1 MKYIITSVALATI
14 SGLCGLAVTILVIT
28 NINDL
33 SYGVAMLG
41 LALVVLAWAPFAVGI
56 NQVADEVA
64 SYKRIQARRLAR
76 AKRYTK
82 ASH

>member
-1 MKYIITSVALATI
+1 MKHIITAVALATI

-33 SYGVAMLG
+33 SYGAALLG
-41 LALVVLAWAPFAVGI
+41 LAVVVLGWAPFAVGI
-56 NQVADEVA
+56 NQVAEEIK

-76 AKRYTK
+76 ARRYTK